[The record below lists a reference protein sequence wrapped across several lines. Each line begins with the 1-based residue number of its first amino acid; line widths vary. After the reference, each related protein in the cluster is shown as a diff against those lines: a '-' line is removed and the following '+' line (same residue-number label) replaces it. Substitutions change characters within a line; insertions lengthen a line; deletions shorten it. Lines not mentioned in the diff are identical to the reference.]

1 MVEIFRV
8 YASQGRD
15 HYAELELPASD
26 YQMLDLMERLRL
38 EPGQPPYVEVLK
50 IREEY
55 NYLDKCLPE
64 LPDIYQLNALARKLA
79 GFTSVQEMA
88 AFEGMAGLLRR
99 SGERHDRLSAGK
111 IPGGQ

>member
-38 EPGQPPYVEVLK
+38 EPGKLPYVEVLK
-50 IREEY
+50 IHETY
-55 NYLDKCLPE
+55 DYLDKCIRE
-64 LPDIYQLNALARKLA
+64 QPDIYQLNALARKLGWRLERA
-79 GFTSVQEMA
+79 PLPSKFPGSSTSPTARTA
-88 AFEGMAGLLRR
+88 A
-99 SGERHDRLSAGK
+99 
-111 IPGGQ
+111 

>member
-38 EPGQPPYVEVLK
+38 EPDQLPYVEIL
-50 IREEY
+50 
-55 NYLDKCLPE
+55 
-64 LPDIYQLNALARKLA
+64 
-79 GFTSVQEMA
+79 
-88 AFEGMAGLLRR
+88 
-99 SGERHDRLSAGK
+99 
-111 IPGGQ
+111 